1 MSLEHTPAAAAFNG
15 AVLQLQ
21 DVAKHYTTRDGAVHA
36 LTGVNLSVGSG
47 VIQGII
53 GFSGAGKST
62 LVRCLTALERPDR
75 GRVSVNGADLASLR
89 GRELRQARRRIGTIY
104 QGFQLLNNRS
114 ALDNVALPLELSRV
128 PRRERRK
135 RAVELLDWVG
145 LSGRAGSYPT
155 QLSGGQRQRVA
166 IARAL
171 AVRPDV
177 LLCDEP
183 TSALDT
189 ETTAAILQLLRRV
202 RDEFRLTVLLI
213 THELS
218 AVQATCDR
226 VAVLDAGTIVEEG
239 PTADVF
245 RAPASSAGKRL
256 LQVGG

>member
-1 MSLEHTPAAAAFNG
+1 PPSRSLP
-15 AVLQLQ
+15 
-21 DVAKHYTTRDGAVHA
+21 YTTLFR
-36 LTGVNLSVGSG
+36 S
-47 VIQGII
+47 
-53 GFSGAGKST
+53 
-62 LVRCLTALERPDR
+62 
-75 GRVSVNGADLASLR
+75 
-89 GRELRQARRRIGTIY
+89 ARRR
-104 QGFQLLNNRS
+104 R
-114 ALDNVALPLELSRV
+114 AL
-128 PRRERRK
+128 
-135 RAVELLDWVG
+135 ELLDWVG
-145 LSGRAGSYPT
+145 LSGRAGSYPA

-171 AVRPDV
+171 AARPDV

-189 ETTAAILQLLRRV
+189 ETTASILNLIRRV

-218 AVQATCDR
+218 PLTATCER
-226 VAVLDAGTIVEEG
+226 VAVLDARAIVEEG

>member
-1 MSLEHTPAAAAFNG
+1 MSLKQPPAK
-15 AVLQLQ
+15 AVSSETVLRLE
-21 DVAKHYTTRDGAVHA
+21 DVAKNYKTREGTVHA
-36 LTGVNLSVGSG
+36 LTGVNLSVGAG

-75 GRVSVNGADLASLR
+75 GTVSVDGVDLAGLR

-104 QGFQLLNNRS
+104 QGFQLLNNS
-114 ALDNVALPLELSRV
+114 TALDNVALPLQLARV
-128 PRRERRK
+128 RRSATRR
-135 RAVELLDWVG
+135 RALELLDWVG
-145 LSGRAGSYPT
+145 LSGRAGSYPA

-171 AVRPDV
+171 AARPDV

-189 ETTAAILQLLRRV
+189 ETTHSILNLIRRV

-218 AVQATCDR
+218 AVQATCER
-226 VAVLDAGTIVEEG
+226 VAVLDAGAIVEEG

-245 RAPASSAGKRL
+245 RAPASTAGKRL
-256 LQVGG
+256 LQVGS